1 MCGRFWSS
9 RQQTWQGHIHEKRL
23 RESAEILLSSTVNA
37 DNQNTNEHFLCLS
50 PACWCATTVLQL
62 ICWQPWDRS
71 LLMLPAE
78 LQDSVA
84 SESSDFLAM
93 VRENQRLNLP
103 FAAAN
108 FGVLL
113 NLLSSDWGCWPQK
126 SFLLPLVSSKLHKLS
141 WKSTWGKNKMQPTR
155 MLIVQMSKH
164 MDMQSRRTLFW
175 NSLFEQSCTFF
186 PCYHTSAP

>member
-50 PACWCATTVLQL
+50 PACCCATTVLQL
-62 ICWQPWDRS
+62 IWWQPWDRS
-71 LLMLPAE
+71 LLMLSAE

-113 NLLSSDWGCWPQK
+113 NLLSSDWGCLPQK
-126 SFLLPLVSSKLHKLS
+126 SFLLPLVSSNYINFPENQRGAK
-141 WKSTWGKNKMQPTR
+141 TR
-155 MLIVQMSKH
+155 CSPH
-164 MDMQSRRTLFW
+164 G
-175 NSLFEQSCTFF
+175 C
-186 PCYHTSAP
+186 